1 MIKRKSYILLFFA
14 ASMLLIFSLFS
25 GSVETLDVNIK
36 DTYYIISNIQFYQC
50 YSVLLLVLGL
60 LYWGLSKAKIQLFSI
75 LSLIHINGTLVLFLL
90 EVYLNYQ
97 NTLVYQ
103 PKAVKYIFDPTDYNL
118 YLTETLLSIIF
129 LQFLFI
135 INIFASI
142 IRKWNCFAN
151 SQGL

>member
-75 LSLIHINGTLVLFLL
+75 LSLIHIYGTLVLFLFV
-90 EVYLNYQ
+90 VYFNYQ
-97 NTLVYQ
+97 NLLAYRPTH
-103 PKAVKYIFDPTDYNL
+103 VKYIFNPIDYNL
-118 YLTETLLSIIF
+118 YLIETLFAIIF

-135 INIFASI
+135 INIFVSI
-142 IRKWNCFAN
+142 IKK
-151 SQGL
+151 